1 MNLRTS
7 TTDLGEHK
15 AQLAGHDSE
24 LAEYNS
30 QLVEHSS
37 QLAIVTSSIA
47 DTFASYRREA
57 AGSYSQAAPLRES
70 SAEDLASTNSKLH
83 PLVHP
88 NVFVSLVLPSLEKV
102 EPTPAALEVTNR
114 NLRRIVGMM
123 EGIRLTAHGQT
134 CLGWEQPAVA
144 AEAL

>member
-57 AGSYSQAAPLRES
+57 AGSYSQA
-70 SAEDLASTNSKLH
+70 
-83 PLVHP
+83 
-88 NVFVSLVLPSLEKV
+88 FLPSLHLLLA
-102 EPTPAALEVTNR
+102 EPPASFQKGIDKLEAPSPQVTNR